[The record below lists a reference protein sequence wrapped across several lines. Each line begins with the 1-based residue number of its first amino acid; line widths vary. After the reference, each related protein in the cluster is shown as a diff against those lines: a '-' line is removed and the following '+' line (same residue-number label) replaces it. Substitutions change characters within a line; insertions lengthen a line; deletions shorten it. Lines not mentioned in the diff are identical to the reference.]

1 MHNPAPKSPNNNL
14 QPKPPSTHPQMDSK
28 QLVDSLTSHIS
39 FYHSSSPPSNPNP
52 RSSVLKW
59 FSSLTVHQRQSY
71 LTAVDKNFTQIL
83 LQMQAKLQSNGHGFF
98 LILPDIPSHSHPHL
112 PSLCFRKSHGLL
124 SRASESNKSE
134 WFIRE
139 STWLFCSKE
148 GETVSNECGL
158 GLLDTITV
166 SEKFVSNV
174 DEFVRALDGVTS
186 GGFLR
191 GDGVGLGEEW
201 AELEWL
207 KAKGYYGIEAFVAN
221 RLEVALRL
229 AWLSCCGNGKKR
241 GVKLKE
247 NVIAVGVAANVFW
260 RKKGCM
266 DWWDKLDGAMRRK
279 VLRMVLGKAA
289 KSLTAGILK
298 GTNSGRFVE
307 NETPLF
313 GAGAEQHRSTVSRQ
327 RTAPR
332 LGAKDAEFGSIMN
345 LNLVSRKNSSL
356 CFILNGLLVLQDLS
370 TILSACDYS
379 ECDREKLFFSSLG
392 SISTISDCI
401 FRKLRGLLMVVSLD
415 CTRLELLEDG
425 KSYPTRRPKEK
436 NGSASCRKKRKGR
449 NMERPIP
456 PPTSSRDDLTLDKPP
471 KGQGYELMFS
481 DNLDASKSN
490 RLDGALREK
499 GLDREFPS
507 SAVDMPGGRLA
518 NGNVESTFRKNKKE
532 SKKLKKYGLHR
543 AVEAGVSQRRTS
555 ENLTFPVIS
564 RNETANP
571 DCVFENPVIIDNPND
586 SLTSKDK
593 PVLNS
598 SACDYT
604 SGSTEKDDLAHTQG
618 SENVGFMENK
628 SDMSF
633 KCYRPLDKITEDPD
647 NRLENV
653 NTTMDS
659 SMPFTLMPVV
669 ELDVLGSEGV
679 NCRNCGNL
687 SEKDPESVFIRKE
700 FKDVESEKEATCIQD
715 QESFSICD
723 TETKDF
729 SGDPS
734 HEWSSVAP
742 IHFPSVHA
750 HLPAATDRLHLDVGY
765 NWKNQI
771 HQVQRV
777 HQARHQPTE
786 NGCNGILSRPLP
798 LSLDWPPMVHHGS
811 GLVPSVTGSYD
822 SGFISRRQPSFQHG
836 FTAQSMQQNALTVED
851 ERVYSSDF
859 VDFSELT
866 NAQELADE
874 HDNHWISEEEMEV
887 HAVSGMDYSQY
898 FGGGVMY
905 WDPSDRTGTNFSR
918 PPSLSSDDSSWA
930 WREADMNRA
939 VDDMVAFSSS
949 YSTTGLTSPSASS
962 FCSHFDPLG
971 PAHQALTYVI
981 PGSEVS
987 GKLLHPSSA
996 MTDVVAE
1003 EKRSGSLSNM
1013 SGDSEAKT
1021 GDLLPYPILRPI
1033 IIPSMSRER
1042 SRSEFKRSYDHKS
1055 PCVPPNRREQPQIKR
1070 PPSPVV
1076 LCVPRAPRPPPP
1088 SPVGDS
1094 RKHRGFPAVRSG
1106 SSSPRQWGVR
1116 GWFHDG
1122 TNIEESCARMDGSE
1136 VVWPTWRNKGLSAR
1150 QLAQPLPGALLQDHL
1165 IAISQ
1170 LARDQDHPDVAI
1182 PLQPPDL
1189 PNCSTHKASLSL
1201 MHNCLH
1207 DEIGSFCQQV
1217 GAENT
1222 IRKPYINWAVKR
1234 VTRSLQVLWPRSRTN
1249 IFGSNATGLSL
1260 PTSDVDLVV
1269 CLPPVR
1275 NLEPIKEAGILEGR
1289 NGIKETCLQ
1298 HAARVLANQEWVK
1311 NDSLKI
1317 VENTAIPI
1325 IMLVVEVPHDVI
1337 GTSASIVHM
1346 KEELSRHS
1354 GVEGN
1359 AFQADTAGIEISASP
1374 KCSTNNI
1381 NSKGV
1386 KSVRIDISFK
1396 SPLHTGL
1403 QTTELVLL
1411 IRMPSTFDC
1420 LKAMMNDCGDLMHA
1434 FNYIFNSD
1442 NHLLEL
1448 VMGLEPTLD
1457 YMNTR
1462 GYKIKM
1468 LTVYF
1473 AVYDGAMK
1481 NVINWLLG
1489 GPGKGYESWAL
1500 HGLTLGGPLARPLVG
1515 LRELGTDQP
1524 LEVKELTEQFPA
1536 ATPLALVLKQFLADR
1551 SLDQS
1556 YSGGLSSYCL
1566 VKL

>member
-1 MHNPAPKSPNNNL
+1 M
-14 QPKPPSTHPQMDSK
+14 
-28 QLVDSLTSHIS
+28 
-39 FYHSSSPPSNPNP
+39 
-52 RSSVLKW
+52 
-59 FSSLTVHQRQSY
+59 
-71 LTAVDKNFTQIL
+71 
-83 LQMQAKLQSNGHGFF
+83 
-98 LILPDIPSHSHPHL
+98 
-112 PSLCFRKSHGLL
+112 
-124 SRASESNKSE
+124 
-134 WFIRE
+134 
-139 STWLFCSKE
+139 
-148 GETVSNECGL
+148 
-158 GLLDTITV
+158 
-166 SEKFVSNV
+166 
-174 DEFVRALDGVTS
+174 DGVTS

-191 GDGVGLGEEW
+191 GGVGGLGEEW

-247 NVIAVGVAANVFW
+247 NVSAVGVAANVFW

-307 NETPLF
+307 DETPLF

-327 RTAPR
+327 RTAAR
-332 LGAKDAEFGSIMN
+332 LGEKDAEFGSIMN

-370 TILSACDYS
+370 TILSACDHS
-379 ECDREKLFFSSLG
+379 ECDREKLFYSSLG

-425 KSYPTRRPKEK
+425 KSYPTKRPKEK
-436 NGSASCRKKRKGR
+436 NGSASRRKKRKGR

-456 PPTSSRDDLTLDKPP
+456 PPTSRDDLMLDKPP

-481 DNLDASKSN
+481 DNLDTSKSN

-499 GLDREFPS
+499 GLDREFPL
-507 SAVDMPGGRLA
+507 SAVDMVPGERLA
-518 NGNVESTFRKNKKE
+518 NGNVETTFRKNKEE
-532 SKKLKKYGLHR
+532 SKKLKKSGLHR
-543 AVEAGVSQRRTS
+543 AVEAGVSQRRTN

-564 RNETANP
+564 RNETAIP
-571 DCVFENPVIIDNPND
+571 DCAFENPVIIDNPND
-586 SLTSKDK
+586 SLTFKDK

-598 SACDYT
+598 SACDCT

-618 SENVGFMENK
+618 SDNVGFMENK

-633 KCYRPLDKITEDPD
+633 KRYQPSDKITEDPD

-653 NTTMDS
+653 NTTVDS

-679 NCRNCGNL
+679 NCRKCGNF
-687 SEKDPESVFIRKE
+687 SEKDPESGFIRKE
-700 FKDVESEKEATCIQD
+700 FKDVESEQEATCIQD
-715 QESFSICD
+715 QESVSICD
-723 TETKDF
+723 TGTIDF

-734 HEWSSVAP
+734 HEWPSVTP

-750 HLPAATDRLHLDVGY
+750 RLPAATDRLHLDVGY

-771 HQVQRV
+771 HQVKRV

-874 HDNHWISEEEMEV
+874 HENHWISEEEMEV

-918 PPSLSSDDSSWA
+918 PPSLSSDDSSCT

-971 PAHQALTYVI
+971 PPHQALTYVI

-1003 EKRSGSLSNM
+1003 EKRSGSLSKM

-1042 SRSEFKRSYDHKS
+1042 SRSEFKRSHDHKS

-1136 VVWPTWRNKGLSAR
+1136 VVWPTWRNKSLSSR

-1189 PNCSTHKASLSL
+1189 PNCSTRKASLSL

-1207 DEIGSFCQQV
+1207 DEIDSFCQQV

-1222 IRKPYINWAVKR
+1222 NRKPYINWAVKR

-1311 NDSLKI
+1311 NDSLNI
-1317 VENTAIPI
+1317 IENTAIPI

-1354 GVEGN
+1354 GEEGN
-1359 AFQADTAGIEISASP
+1359 AFRADTAGIEISASP

-1420 LKAMMNDCGDLMHA
+1420 LKSMMNDCGDLMH
-1434 FNYIFNSD
+1434 
-1442 NHLLEL
+1442 
-1448 VMGLEPTLD
+1448 
-1457 YMNTR
+1457 
-1462 GYKIKM
+1462 
-1468 LTVYF
+1468 
-1473 AVYDGAMK
+1473 
-1481 NVINWLLG
+1481 
-1489 GPGKGYESWAL
+1489 
-1500 HGLTLGGPLARPLVG
+1500 
-1515 LRELGTDQP
+1515 
-1524 LEVKELTEQFPA
+1524 VKELTEQFPA